1 MDARVGNRT
10 SSRRQSATPA
20 RGGDPRLPYVSR
32 LVAIPTGERVDT
44 PADLYRLSHDMIDLQ
59 QEQLRALLLDPGNHL
74 LGIHLVY
81 QGTIDGVAVRLADLF
96 REAIRVG
103 ATALALVHNHPTGR
117 ADQPSAGDL
126 LLTAEAVRAGHL
138 LGIAVVD
145 HVIVGRG
152 APGFFSLLA
161 LALTD
166 GAPLAASTPAR
177 SRDTTP

>member
-1 MDARVGNRT
+1 MDARVGT
-10 SSRRQSATPA
+10 PPSARRQTTTPK
-20 RGGDPRLPYVSR
+20 RGGDPRIPYVSK
-32 LVAIPTGERVDT
+32 LVAAPTGERVDT
-44 PADLYRLSHDMIDLQ
+44 PADLYRLSRDMIELQ
-59 QEQLRALLLDPGNHL
+59 QEQLRAVLLDPGNRL

-126 LLTAEAVRAGHL
+126 TLTAEAVRAGHL

-152 APGFFSLLA
+152 APGYCSLLA
-161 LALTD
+161 LALADSGTI
-166 GAPLAASTPAR
+166 ASP
-177 SRDTTP
+177 

>member
-1 MDARVGNRT
+1 MDARVDPPP
-10 SSRRQSATPA
+10 SPRRRPGATPP
-20 RGGDPRLPYVSR
+20 GGDPRTPYVSK
-32 LVAIPTGERVDT
+32 LIAAPTRERVET
-44 PADLYRLSHDMIDLQ
+44 PADLYRLSRDMIDLQ
-59 QEQLRALLLDPGNHL
+59 QEQLRAILLDPGNRL

-96 REAIRVG
+96 REAVRVG

-117 ADQPSAGDL
+117 ADQPSAVDL

-152 APGFFSLLA
+152 TPGYFSLIALA
-161 LALTD
+161 LADAVPT
-166 GAPLAASTPAR
+166 AP
-177 SRDTTP
+177 